1 MDKKLVALAAFATL
15 GACTQ
20 PAANS
25 NGAANENAAAPS
37 AAQAAIPDLKGTWVG
52 TGESIVTGT
61 APHHAAA
68 TGNTPLL
75 DNVEF
80 TFVIAGQDQH
90 RFWGTVSSAKGQEP
104 VTGVV
109 EHDGKTI
116 VARDKDGEI
125 HGTLT
130 GPDTIDLVYDHGGS
144 STVLALNTITRRR

>member
-1 MDKKLVALAAFATL
+1 MDRKLVALGAFATL

-25 NGAANENAAAPS
+25 NGEAGANAAAS
-37 AAQAAIPDLKGTWVG
+37 SVAEAAIPDLKGTWVG

-68 TGNTPLL
+68 TGPAPLL

-80 TFVIAGQDQH
+80 TFVISGQDRH
-90 RFWGTVSSAKGQEP
+90 RFWGSVSSARGQEP

-125 HGTLT
+125 HGTLS
-130 GPDTIDLVYDHGGS
+130 GPDTIDLIYDHGGS
-144 STVLALNTITRRR
+144 STVIALNTITRRR